1 MRKKHILLLLVAAVL
16 LLAGCNQATN
26 KGFYLYKSSPIGF
39 RIEYPQSWTKQ
50 VDLDKKIAAFVT
62 PQEGIGD
69 RYRDNIS
76 ITQESLGE
84 QEFSEFFAAH
94 YAALPGQFAGFTAES
109 KEEVLVDN
117 REAYKI
123 VFSSSRTVKDDKG
136 KESTAKLRVMQY
148 VVKVEEKAYFITYIG
163 EPEAYDYFMPF
174 VNVMMETV
182 SFKV

>member
-76 ITQESLGE
+76 ITQETLGE

-94 YAALPGQFAGFTAES
+94 YAA
-109 KEEVLVDN
+109 
-117 REAYKI
+117 
-123 VFSSSRTVKDDKG
+123 
-136 KESTAKLRVMQY
+136 
-148 VVKVEEKAYFITYIG
+148 
-163 EPEAYDYFMPF
+163 
-174 VNVMMETV
+174 
-182 SFKV
+182 